1 MVDWSWPALF
11 TRVTAG
17 LLFGMAGVHKVFIMT
32 PQMHAR
38 ELFLKP
44 YQHTWTP
51 HFLLWALSVGIPF
64 LELTAGWLLVA
75 GYLRRPVAISLG
87 FLLLTVTYGHA
98 LLEPLFN
105 VNSHIF
111 PRLILLLPALALG
124 SVDDPWSV
132 DGVLA
137 RRKREKAQ

>member
-1 MVDWSWPALF
+1 MFDWRWPAFF

-32 PQMHAR
+32 PQLHAR
-38 ELFLKP
+38 LLFLEP
-44 YQHTWTP
+44 YRHTWIP
-51 HFLLWALSVGIPF
+51 RFLLWPLGVGIPF

-75 GYLRRPVAISLG
+75 GYLRRPVAIGLG

-111 PRLILLLPALALG
+111 PRLILLLSALALG
-124 SVDDPWSV
+124 AADDPWSI

-137 RRKREKAQ
+137 RRRQEKAP